1 MPTIANYCLFE
12 ALCQN
17 KDLMQNIPMDE
28 KMTMANDA
36 RIHVLVV
43 DDHPSTAMTLERAI
57 SQLGPGIDVV
67 SATSGKQALEYAE
80 LSSIDVLITDMMMP
94 GMNGLELI
102 ERLQSHPGGHPIH
115 TILITAYDVPGLRE
129 SARRLK
135 VNETLL
141 KPVHPERI
149 FQIVGDILNDI
160 GQIKTPAQPTEIR
173 EPFKIMIADDMPDNV
188 TLLSRYMKNEGYNYI
203 TASNGV
209 EALEKARLEMP
220 DLILL
225 DVNMP
230 EKDGFAVLEELR
242 SDLAIQHIPVII
254 LTAARP
260 NSDDIQS
267 GLNLGADDYV
277 VKPFDRRE
285 LFARIRTKLRVKES
299 EDAIRRRNRELSV
312 LPEIGKEL
320 SARLDI
326 DELLSIALRR
336 SVETLGAILGHITIL
351 NGEKPLQKTYQA
363 SPASFN
369 DKAQFPQLAGFLK
382 QIEETRQGLII
393 DDIQNDPRWQAIPE
407 DPTCSAVILP
417 MFGRNDLLGLLV
429 LAHEKSNYF
438 KPDHLIL
445 LQAIASQASIAVE
458 NAQLYASLARERE
471 RLDGILQ
478 AAVHAA
484 MLFDADRQ
492 LTCLNL
498 AGEKLFADSGA
509 KQGKVLAQGRGYDP
523 LLELMEEA
531 RTAGEAKTGE
541 IAWPDGRS
549 FTALLA
555 PIQDSGCIALLY
567 NLSPK
572 K

>member
-1 MPTIANYCLFE
+1 
-12 ALCQN
+12 
-17 KDLMQNIPMDE
+17 MQNIPMDE

-267 GLNLGADDYV
+267 GLNLGANDYV

>member
-1 MPTIANYCLFE
+1 
-12 ALCQN
+12 
-17 KDLMQNIPMDE
+17 
-28 KMTMANDA
+28 
-36 RIHVLVV
+36 
-43 DDHPSTAMTLERAI
+43 
-57 SQLGPGIDVV
+57 
-67 SATSGKQALEYAE
+67 
-80 LSSIDVLITDMMMP
+80 
-94 GMNGLELI
+94 
-102 ERLQSHPGGHPIH
+102 
-115 TILITAYDVPGLRE
+115 
-129 SARRLK
+129 
-135 VNETLL
+135 
-141 KPVHPERI
+141 
-149 FQIVGDILNDI
+149 
-160 GQIKTPAQPTEIR
+160 
-173 EPFKIMIADDMPDNV
+173 
-188 TLLSRYMKNEGYNYI
+188 
-203 TASNGV
+203 
-209 EALEKARLEMP
+209 
-220 DLILL
+220 
-225 DVNMP
+225 
-230 EKDGFAVLEELR
+230 
-242 SDLAIQHIPVII
+242 
-254 LTAARP
+254 
-260 NSDDIQS
+260 
-267 GLNLGADDYV
+267 LGADDYI

-351 NGEKPLQKTYQA
+351 NGDKPVQKTYQA

-369 DKAQFPQLAGFLK
+369 DKTQFPHLAGFLK

-393 DDIQNDPRWQAIPE
+393 DDVQNDPRWQVIPE
-407 DPTCSAVILP
+407 NPTHSAVILP

-458 NAQLYASLARERE
+458 NAQLYASLAQERE

-478 AAVHAA
+478 AAAHAA
-484 MLFDADRQ
+484 ILFDADGQ

-498 AGEKLFADSGA
+498 AGEKLFADSVA
-509 KQGKVLAQGRGYDP
+509 KPGKPLTQGHGYDP

-541 IAWPDGRS
+541 IVWPDGRS

-567 NLSPK
+567 NPSPK
-572 K
+572 KVSSEG